1 MPGERARQRYRFT
14 AQPTGPTVV
23 KTEGVEL
30 VTSDGRRILDAA
42 AGAVVNNIGHGRA
55 EVAAAVAASMA
66 EVDYVLPTWTTPAR
80 LALADTLVERWL
92 PDGFNHVFFAA
103 GGSEAND
110 TAIRLARSHH
120 VARGDTRRYKVI
132 GRLPSYH
139 GSTLATLA
147 AGGHAARRSGYE
159 PLLAEWPKAPWNDA
173 DALAAL
179 IESAG
184 PETVAAFIAEPV
196 IGAAGGA
203 LVASAD
209 YWARIDEVCRHY
221 GVLTIADEV
230 MTGFGRTGR
239 RWGHEHDP
247 WVPDILVSGKGL
259 GGGYVPISLV
269 SAADHVVDPITEAGR
284 TVMFFTYS
292 GHDSTCAGASAVLR
306 ILDDEG
312 LVERAAVMGSRLFAA
327 LQTGLGDHPNV
338 AEVRGRGLM
347 LGVEL
352 RELSSAAVVT
362 AALARDV
369 WVYPA
374 GSGAPVADAVLI
386 APPFVIED
394 HHIDRIVS
402 VLAAAITDVQ
412 CRGR

>member
-1 MPGERARQRYRFT
+1 MPSERARQRYRFT
-14 AQPTGPTVV
+14 AQPAGPTIVR
-23 KTEGVEL
+23 TEGVVL

-42 AGAVVNNIGHGRA
+42 GGAVVNNIGHGRA
-55 EVAAAVAASMA
+55 DVVAAVAAAMA
-66 EVDYVLPTWTTPAR
+66 QVDYVLPTWTTPAR

-92 PDGFNHVFFAA
+92 PAGFNHVFLAA

-110 TAIRLARSHH
+110 TAIRLARAQH
-120 VARGDTRRYKVI
+120 VARGDTGRYKII
-132 GRLPSYH
+132 GRTPSYH

-173 DALAAL
+173 GAVAAI

-209 YWARIDEVCRHY
+209 YWAAIAEVCRRY

-247 WVPDILVSGKGL
+247 WSPDILVSGKGL

-306 ILDDEG
+306 ILDEEG
-312 LVERAAVMGSRLFAA
+312 LVERAAVMGSRLSDA
-327 LQTGLGDHPNV
+327 LKAGLGAHPNV

-352 RELSSAAVVT
+352 SGLRSADVVA

-386 APPFVIED
+386 APPFVID
-394 HHIDRIVS
+394 DNHIERIVTVVAES
-402 VLAAAITDVQ
+402 IDDVI
-412 CRGR
+412 GG

>member
-1 MPGERARQRYRFT
+1 M
-14 AQPTGPTVV
+14 
-23 KTEGVEL
+23 
-30 VTSDGRRILDAA
+30 TSDGRRILDAA
-42 AGAVVNNIGHGRA
+42 GGAAVNNIGHGRA
-55 EVAAAVAASMA
+55 EVAAAVAAAMA

-92 PDGFNHVFFAA
+92 PAGFSHVFFVG

-110 TAIRLARSHH
+110 TAIRLARAHH
-120 VARGDTRRYKVI
+120 VSRGEAGRYKVI

-173 DALAAL
+173 DAVGAL

-209 YWARIDEVCRHY
+209 YWARIAEVCRQY

-230 MTGFGRTGR
+230 MTGFGRTGH

-247 WVPDILVSGKGL
+247 WIPDILVSGKGL
-259 GGGYVPISLV
+259 GGGYVPLSLV

-292 GHDSTCAGASAVLR
+292 GHDSCCAGASVVLR

-312 LVERAAVMGSRLFAA
+312 LVERAAVMGSRLHDALKAA
-327 LQTGLGDHPNV
+327 LGAHPNV

-352 RELSSAAVVT
+352 RGMSSAEVVA

-386 APPFVIED
+386 APPFVIDD
-394 HHIDRIVS
+394 HHIERIVT
-402 VLAAAITDVQ
+402 VVAAAIDDVS
-412 CRGR
+412 RGR

>member
-1 MPGERARQRYRFT
+1 MTVQSSAERYRFT
-14 AQPTGPTVV
+14 AQPNGPTVV
-23 KTEGVEL
+23 RTEGVEL

-42 AGAVVNNIGHGRA
+42 GGAAVNNIGHGRA
-55 EVAAAVAASMA
+55 EVAAAVARAMA

-92 PDGFNHVFFAA
+92 PSGFSHVFFAG

-110 TAIRLARSHH
+110 TAIRLARAHH
-120 VARGDTRRYKVI
+120 VARGDTSRYKII

-173 DALAAL
+173 DAVAAL

-209 YWARIDEVCRHY
+209 YWARIAEVCRQY

-230 MTGFGRTGR
+230 MTGFGRTGL

-259 GGGYVPISLV
+259 GGGYVPLSLV
-269 SAADHVVDPITEAGR
+269 SAADHVVDPITAAGR

-292 GHDSTCAGASAVLR
+292 GHDSSCAGASAVLR
-306 ILDDEG
+306 IIEEED
-312 LVERAAVMGSRLFAA
+312 LVEQAAVMGARLFDA
-327 LQTGLGDHPNV
+327 LQTQVAAHPNV

-352 RELSSAAVVT
+352 RGLSSVDVVT

-386 APPFVIED
+386 APPFVID
-394 HHIDRIVS
+394 DQHIERIVTVLSASIDS
-402 VLAAAITDVQ
+402 VS
-412 CRGR
+412 RGR

>member
-1 MPGERARQRYRFT
+1 VQSERAHQRYRFT
-14 AQPTGPTVV
+14 AQPSGPTIVR
-23 KTEGVEL
+23 TEGVEL
-30 VTSDGRRILDAA
+30 VTSEGRRILDGAG
-42 AGAVVNNIGHGRA
+42 GAVVNNIGHGRS
-55 EVAAAVAASMA
+55 EVVAAVAAAMA
-66 EVDYVLPTWTTPAR
+66 EVDYVLPVWTTPAR

-110 TAIRLARSHH
+110 TAIRLARAHH
-120 VARGDTRRYKVI
+120 VARGDTSRYKII

-147 AGGHAARRSGYE
+147 AGGHRARRSGYE
-159 PLLAEWPKAPWNDA
+159 PLLAEWPKAPWDDA
-173 DALAAL
+173 DAVAAL

-184 PETVAAFIAEPV
+184 SETVAAFIAEPV

-209 YWARIDEVCRHY
+209 YWARIAEVCGRY

-247 WVPDILVSGKGL
+247 WMPDILVSGKGL

-306 ILDDEG
+306 ILEDEG
-312 LVERAAVMGSRLFAA
+312 LVERAAVMGARLHDALKAA
-327 LQTGLGDHPNV
+327 LGAHPNV
-338 AEVRGRGLM
+338 ADVRGRGLM

-352 RELSSAAVVT
+352 RGLSSADVVS
-362 AALARDV
+362 AALTRDV
-369 WVYPA
+369 WLYPA

-386 APPFVIED
+386 APPFVID
-394 HHIDRIVS
+394 DRHIECIVT
-402 VLAAAITDVQ
+402 VLAESIDSVS
-412 CRGR
+412 RGR